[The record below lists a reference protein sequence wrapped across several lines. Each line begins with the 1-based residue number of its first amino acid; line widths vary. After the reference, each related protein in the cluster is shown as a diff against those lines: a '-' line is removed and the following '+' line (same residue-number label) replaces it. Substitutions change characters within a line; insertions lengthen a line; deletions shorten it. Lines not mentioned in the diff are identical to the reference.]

1 MSKLNVNSIGPQSG
15 ETVSVSGSMT
25 LTGDLTA
32 QNYIVSSSVTNV
44 VIAAVSG
51 STAFGDSLDDTHIYT
66 GSLQLTGSLTASKFS
81 GDGSGITNVAY
92 SNVVSRPTLISGS
105 AQISSAISG
114 SFNKGFE
121 FEGKISGSS
130 TSTGSFGRVEAS
142 TYAGVESF
150 SDGTATLISG
160 SATSTGSFGSV
171 ETAGN
176 ITIPGTNKIFL
187 DGGGDTYIQESSGNV
202 VDFYVGGSNALKIG
216 AQSVEIPRYFA
227 HMGDTN
233 NYIDFTT
240 DTQTFVTDGGNTLE
254 LLSNH
259 NVVASQ
265 GDIIA
270 TSGNIS
276 GSITSTGSF
285 GRVEATTIGGNSPL
299 TIESDNFNVRADGT
313 ISGSAN
319 STASFGKAKFDRTVA
334 IGDQALNAIGNYTL
348 WVEDHDNGNG
358 IYATDQSFFD
368 NMKIYNDF
376 FLNQESAYAT
386 IKVSANNRG
395 LLLDAS
401 YGGGYTGDIFHRAT
415 GHRFFPKGSVTK
427 GEELFVITGSHFQS
441 SSVMLSGSATSTA
454 SFGRV
459 EATTIGGNSPLTI
472 ESDNFNVKSDGTIS
486 GSANSTASFG
496 KGRFDRTVA
505 IGDQALNAIGNYTL
519 WVEDHD
525 NGNGI
530 YATDQSFF
538 DNVKIY
544 NNFFLG
550 EQTGYATLKVSA
562 NNQGLLLDPSYN
574 GGYTGDIFH
583 RATGHRFFPRGSV
596 TKGEELFVI
605 TGSHHTS
612 ASVMLSGSATS
623 TGSFGRVEATT
634 FAGDG
639 AALTNVPDYVYE
651 PTYELR
657 TINDLEDFVTEK
669 KHLPNVPDMNDMDKW
684 KSLSVGDRDML
695 LLEKIEEL
703 SLYIIELNKRIEKLE
718 NN

>member
-1 MSKLNVNSIGPQSG
+1 MSQLNVNTISPQSG
-15 ETVSVSGSMT
+15 SNIKITGTISGSNMN
-25 LTGDLTA
+25 LSGDVTA
-32 QNYIVSSSVTNV
+32 QRFVVSSSITKLVTITN
-44 VIAAVSG
+44 SG

-105 AQISSAISG
+105 AQIATEISG
-114 SFNKGFE
+114 AFT
-121 FEGKISGSS
+121 S
-130 TSTGSFGRVEAS
+130 TSSSLASRITNFSTGNVS
-142 TYAGVESF
+142 
-150 SDGTATLISG
+150 LISG
-160 SATSTGSFGSV
+160 SATSTGSFGKLF
-171 ETAGN
+171 G
-176 ITIPGTNKIFL
+176 
-187 DGGGDTYIQESSGNV
+187 DGSS
-202 VDFYVGGSNALKIG
+202 L
-216 AQSVEIPRYFA
+216 
-227 HMGDTN
+227 T
-233 NYIDFTT
+233 
-240 DTQTFVTDGGNTLE
+240 
-254 LLSNH
+254 
-259 NVVASQ
+259 
-265 GDIIA
+265 
-270 TSGNIS
+270 NIS
-276 GSITSTGSF
+276 SYTVANSANNRVLTAVDSENGNAEANLTFDGTILSGSLASSASF

-395 LLLDAS
+395 LLLDPS
-401 YGGGYTGDIFHRAT
+401 YGGSYTGDIFHRAT

-441 SSVMLSGSATSTA
+441 SSVMLSGSGASTA

-459 EATTIGGNSPLTI
+459 EATTIAGNSPLTI

-530 YATDQSFF
+530 YASDQSFF

-544 NNFFLG
+544 NNFFLNQ
-550 EQTGYATLKVSA
+550 ESAYATIKVSA
-562 NNQGLLLDPSYN
+562 NNRGLLLDASYN
-574 GGYTGDIFH
+574 GSYTGDIFH

-612 ASVMLSGSATS
+612 ASVMLSGSGAS
-623 TGSFGRVEATT
+623 TGSFGIIENNTQI
-634 FAGDG
+634 AGFR
-639 AALTNVPDYVYE
+639 PI
-651 PTYELR
+651 
-657 TINDLEDFVTEK
+657 INQTADFSA
-669 KHLPNVPDMNDMDKW
+669 
-684 KSLSVGDRDML
+684 SLSNAGRYHIVHGNITCSIGTDSDMPVTIGAEYEFFQSSSVGNFLFQTGSGVSLFSKNDNRNIAGQYSGATLKKVAADTFHLVGDL
-695 LLEKIEEL
+695 T
-703 SLYIIELNKRIEKLE
+703 
-718 NN
+718 

>member
-1 MSKLNVNSIGPQSG
+1 MSQLNVNTISPQSG
-15 ETVSVSGSMT
+15 SSIKITGTISGSNMN
-25 LTGDLTA
+25 LSGDVTA
-32 QNYIVSSSVTNV
+32 QRFVVSSSITKLVTITN
-44 VIAAVSG
+44 SG

-114 SFNKGFE
+114 SFTSVSSSLASRLTTAESELTNTLISSSAQIASDISGSFNKGFE
-121 FEGKISGSS
+121 FEGNISGSS

-202 VDFYVGGSNALKIG
+202 VDFYVGGDNALKIG

-276 GSITSTGSF
+276 GSSTSTGSFAMGNFVEKIGIGTTSPASRFHLSENTNSNLEIGGATAGDITIQSLNDARNAYEDLRIYGDNVNINANTSGKVVFSATMLSGSATSTGSF

-358 IYATDQSFFD
+358 IYAADQSFFS
-368 NMKIYNDF
+368 NVKIYNDF
-376 FLNQESAYAT
+376 FLSQEHLYAT
-386 IKVSANNRG
+386 LKVSANNRG
-395 LLLDAS
+395 LLLDPS
-401 YGGGYTGDIFHRAT
+401 YG
-415 GHRFFPKGSVTK
+415 
-427 GEELFVITGSHFQS
+427 
-441 SSVMLSGSATSTA
+441 
-454 SFGRV
+454 
-459 EATTIGGNSPLTI
+459 
-472 ESDNFNVKSDGTIS
+472 
-486 GSANSTASFG
+486 
-496 KGRFDRTVA
+496 
-505 IGDQALNAIGNYTL
+505 
-519 WVEDHD
+519 
-525 NGNGI
+525 
-530 YATDQSFF
+530 
-538 DNVKIY
+538 
-544 NNFFLG
+544 
-550 EQTGYATLKVSA
+550 
-562 NNQGLLLDPSYN
+562 

-596 TKGEELFVI
+596 TKGQELFVI
-605 TGSHHTS
+605 TGSHFQS
-612 ASVMLSGSATS
+612 SSVMLSGSAAS
-623 TGSFGRVEATT
+623 TASFGRVEATA

>member
-1 MSKLNVNSIGPQSG
+1 VSQLNVNTISPQSG
-15 ETVSVSGSMT
+15 SSIKITGTISGSNMN
-25 LTGDLTA
+25 LSGDVTA
-32 QNYIVSSSVTNV
+32 QRFVVSSSITKLVTITN
-44 VIAAVSG
+44 SG

-114 SFNKGFE
+114 SFTSVSSSLASRLTTAESELTNTLISSSAQIASDISGSFNKGFE
-121 FEGKISGSS
+121 FEGNISGSS

-176 ITIPGTNKIFL
+176 ITIPSTNKIFLDDGGDTYIQESSGNVVDFYVGGDNALKIGAQSVEIPRYFAHMGDTNNYIDFGTDTQTFVTDGGNTLELLSNHDVVASQGDIIATSGNISGSATSTGSFGSVETAGNITIPGTNKIFL

-202 VDFYVGGSNALKIG
+202 VDFYVGGDNALKIG

-358 IYATDQSFFD
+358 IYAADQSFFS
-368 NMKIYNDF
+368 NAKIYNDF
-376 FLNQESAYAT
+376 FLSQEHLYAT
-386 IKVSANNRG
+386 LKVSANNRG
-395 LLLDAS
+395 LLLDPS
-401 YGGGYTGDIFHRAT
+401 YG
-415 GHRFFPKGSVTK
+415 
-427 GEELFVITGSHFQS
+427 
-441 SSVMLSGSATSTA
+441 
-454 SFGRV
+454 
-459 EATTIGGNSPLTI
+459 
-472 ESDNFNVKSDGTIS
+472 
-486 GSANSTASFG
+486 
-496 KGRFDRTVA
+496 
-505 IGDQALNAIGNYTL
+505 
-519 WVEDHD
+519 
-525 NGNGI
+525 
-530 YATDQSFF
+530 
-538 DNVKIY
+538 
-544 NNFFLG
+544 
-550 EQTGYATLKVSA
+550 
-562 NNQGLLLDPSYN
+562 

-596 TKGEELFVI
+596 TKGQELFVI
-605 TGSHHTS
+605 TGSHFQS
-612 ASVMLSGSATS
+612 SSVMLSGSAAS
-623 TGSFGRVEATT
+623 TASFGRVEATA

>member
-1 MSKLNVNSIGPQSG
+1 M
-15 ETVSVSGSMT
+15 
-25 LTGDLTA
+25 
-32 QNYIVSSSVTNV
+32 
-44 VIAAVSG
+44 
-51 STAFGDSLDDTHIYT
+51 
-66 GSLQLTGSLTASKFS
+66 
-81 GDGSGITNVAY
+81 
-92 SNVVSRPTLISGS
+92 
-105 AQISSAISG
+105 
-114 SFNKGFE
+114 
-121 FEGKISGSS
+121 
-130 TSTGSFGRVEAS
+130 
-142 TYAGVESF
+142 
-150 SDGTATLISG
+150 
-160 SATSTGSFGSV
+160 
-171 ETAGN
+171 
-176 ITIPGTNKIFL
+176 
-187 DGGGDTYIQESSGNV
+187 
-202 VDFYVGGSNALKIG
+202 
-216 AQSVEIPRYFA
+216 
-227 HMGDTN
+227 
-233 NYIDFTT
+233 
-240 DTQTFVTDGGNTLE
+240 
-254 LLSNH
+254 
-259 NVVASQ
+259 
-265 GDIIA
+265 
-270 TSGNIS
+270 
-276 GSITSTGSF
+276 
-285 GRVEATTIGGNSPL
+285 
-299 TIESDNFNVRADGT
+299 
-313 ISGSAN
+313 
-319 STASFGKAKFDRTVA
+319 
-334 IGDQALNAIGNYTL
+334 
-348 WVEDHDNGNG
+348 
-358 IYATDQSFFD
+358 
-368 NMKIYNDF
+368 
-376 FLNQESAYAT
+376 
-386 IKVSANNRG
+386 
-395 LLLDAS
+395 
-401 YGGGYTGDIFHRAT
+401 
-415 GHRFFPKGSVTK
+415 
-427 GEELFVITGSHFQS
+427 
-441 SSVMLSGSATSTA
+441 
-454 SFGRV
+454 
-459 EATTIGGNSPLTI
+459 
-472 ESDNFNVKSDGTIS
+472 
-486 GSANSTASFG
+486 
-496 KGRFDRTVA
+496 
-505 IGDQALNAIGNYTL
+505 